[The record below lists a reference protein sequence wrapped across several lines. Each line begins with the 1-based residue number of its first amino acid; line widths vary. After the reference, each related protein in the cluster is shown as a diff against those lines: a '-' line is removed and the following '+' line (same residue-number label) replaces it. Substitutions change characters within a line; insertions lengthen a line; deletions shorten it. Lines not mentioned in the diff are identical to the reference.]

1 MKLRFTP
8 EALND
13 LSEIKQYIGKDLG
26 SPIAAGKII
35 SGILASCSLLKNQP
49 RLGMELSKRIGRES
63 DYRYL
68 ISGNY
73 IVFYRIES
81 NSISVYRIIDARTD
95 YIRTVDLA

>member
-13 LSEIKQYIGKDLG
+13 LAEIKQYIRKNLE
-26 SPIAAGKII
+26 SPITAGKII
-35 SGILASCSLLKNQP
+35 SGILASCSLLKKQP
-49 RLGMELSKRIGRES
+49 RLGKELSKRIDRET

-73 IVFYRIES
+73 IVFYRIEN

-95 YIRTVDLA
+95 YIRTVNLA

>member
-13 LSEIKQYIGKDLG
+13 LAVIKQYIRKDLE
-26 SPIAAGKII
+26 SPIEAGKII

-49 RLGMELSKRIGRES
+49 GLGMELSKRIGRET

-68 ISGNY
+68 ISRNY
-73 IVFYRIES
+73 IVFYRIEN

-95 YIRTVDLA
+95 YIRTIDLA